1 MGPKCHGVTVSHCLW
16 CLLAWAFAMFGKRR
30 PMFFREIQARVLRND
45 FLQNFYIPG
54 KLLQMI

>member
-1 MGPKCHGVTVSHCLW
+1 
-16 CLLAWAFAMFGKRR
+16 MFGKRR

-54 KLLQMI
+54 KLLQMIGWFKEYNSPLWSTTM